1 MVTDS
6 RAGRC
11 SGAEQE
17 HSLLKAKVIIS
28 TIEPG
33 HHTIRL
39 IRDGEKSGGGGG
51 GGGYGGG
58 GKGRSYT
65 YRYTIPPPE
74 LKNNVKLEV
83 AVPGSRP

>member
-39 IRDGEKSGGGGG
+39 IRDGGEGGGGVG
-51 GGGYGGG
+51 GMEVG
-58 GKGRSYT
+58 GKGDHIPIATLSHHRS
-65 YRYTIPPPE
+65 
-74 LKNNVKLEV
+74 
-83 AVPGSRP
+83 SRTV